1 MRLLETTGLHQPGF
15 PSWLQTPARQ
25 QRPGFF
31 AGDLRRSEKIIPM
44 APPVAKRLMSPEPVT
59 LSDLASIATPLKPPL
74 DQTKES

>member
-1 MRLLETTGLHQPGF
+1 
-15 PSWLQTPARQ
+15 
-25 QRPGFF
+25 
-31 AGDLRRSEKIIPM
+31 M